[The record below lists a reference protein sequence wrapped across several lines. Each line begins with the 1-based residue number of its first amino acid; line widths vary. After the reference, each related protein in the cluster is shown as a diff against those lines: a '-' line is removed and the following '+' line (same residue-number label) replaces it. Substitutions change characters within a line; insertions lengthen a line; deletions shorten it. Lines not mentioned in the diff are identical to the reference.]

1 MLLTPPVVL
10 TGLGLLDAHDV
21 GSRYLLEGEQVRR
34 VGVLQRRRGGQ
45 WVDLVDGGGVRLR
58 CQVAEAQPGRLLLD
72 VLERVVEPAP
82 RVRLVLVQALT
93 MGHPDE
99 LAIEAAT
106 EAGVDDVVPW
116 QARRSVVVWRGQRA
130 ATSRAA
136 WLAVVREATERSRRA
151 IVPAVAEPVDTAGLA
166 DYVRGVVAA
175 GGAAFVLHA
184 SAPSSLA
191 RAPLPVPPPDTAPRV
206 VLVVGPDGGIAAE
219 EHEALVGAGAV
230 AARLGPHVMSTSTAG
245 PVAVALLAERLGR
258 WVRSG
263 DGEGDLD

>member
-1 MLLTPPVVL
+1 VVLTPPVVL
-10 TGLGLLDAHDV
+10 TGTGLLDGHGA
-21 GSRYLLEGEQVRR
+21 GSRYALEGEQVRR

-45 WVDLVDGGGVRLR
+45 RVDVVDGSGVRLR
-58 CQVAEAQPGRLLLD
+58 CKIAEVLPGRLVLD

-82 RVRLVLVQALT
+82 AVRLVLVQALT

-151 IVPAVAEPVDTAGLA
+151 FVPAIAEPVDTEGLA
-166 DYVRGVVAA
+166 AYVRTVVSDGGV
-175 GGAAFVLHA
+175 AFVLHA
-184 SAPSSLA
+184 SASASLDGM
-191 RAPLPVPPPDTAPRV
+191 PLPGSGGTPRV

-219 EHEALVGAGAV
+219 EHEALQSAGATPV
-230 AARLGPHVMSTSTAG
+230 RLGPHVMSTSTAG
-245 PVAVALLAERLGR
+245 PVAVALLAHRLGR
-258 WVRSG
+258 WA
-263 DGEGDLD
+263 